1 MEKEFVPYDR
11 SLRLKA
17 LGFDEPCLL
26 HVNHYGEMKETR
38 SSLWMF
44 NGYLAEGNDDEK
56 ITINYEFPNHPSNK
70 EEYWQEINIPTFS
83 QVFRWF
89 REKYQ
94 IFHEV
99 LTDCTTE
106 PKFVYTY
113 NTFYGNPKDLTE
125 QEWGWENN
133 IGQYSDIYRTY
144 EEAELA
150 CLDKLIE
157 IVENKSE

>member
-1 MEKEFVPYDR
+1 MENEFVPYDR
-11 SLRLKA
+11 SLRLKV
-17 LGFDEPCLL
+17 LGFDEPCFGFYIAGQLM
-26 HVNHYGEMKETR
+26 VTADSVYNSTDIPIVK
-38 SSLWMF
+38 
-44 NGYLAEGNDDEK
+44 A
-56 ITINYEFPNHPSNK
+56 
-70 EEYWQEINIPTFS
+70 PTFS
-83 QVFRWF
+83 QTFRWL

-94 IFHEV
+94 IFPEV

-133 IGQYSDIYRTY
+133 IGQYSDLYRTY

-150 CLDKLIE
+150 CLNKLITL
-157 IVENKSE
+157 IK

>member
-11 SLRLKA
+11 ALRLKA
-17 LGFDEPCLL
+17 LGFDEPCFGYY
-26 HVNHYGEMKETR
+26 HVCDGYTKGYAFCY
-38 SSLWMF
+38 F
-44 NGYLAEGNDDEK
+44 NEPERYESDSAVLA
-56 ITINYEFPNHPSNK
+56 
-70 EEYWQEINIPTFS
+70 PTFS
-83 QVFRWF
+83 QAFRWF

-94 IFHEV
+94 IFPEV

-150 CLDKLIE
+150 CLNKLIE
-157 IVENKSE
+157 FVESKSE